1 MHTTLLG
8 VLGLVL
14 LGALHAQDSI
24 PVQTDFQQDKL
35 TGRWYSIGLASNSNW
50 FKEKKHLMKMC
61 TTVISVTADGNLEVT
76 STYPKGDQCEKRNSL
91 YTKTEQPGRFSYSSP
106 RWGSKHD
113 IRVVETNYEEYAL
126 VATQISKSTGS
137 STMVLLYSRTK
148 ELSPERLERF
158 TQFSREQGLTDEEIL
173 ILPQTGRPTSCC
185 WPEPREHR
193 ELVAVLSHP
202 VPSTSPAPQQPSL
215 PAFTPHTYIP
225 VPIKACIKPAPC
237 PCLLGHHRGGAPVG

>member
-1 MHTTLLG
+1 MHTTLLSI
-8 VLGLVL
+8 LGLAL
-14 LGALHAQDSI
+14 LGALRAQDGF
-24 PVQTDFQQDKL
+24 PVQADFQQDKL

-91 YTKTEQPGRFSYSSP
+91 YTKTEQPGRFSYTSP

-113 IRVVETNYEEYAL
+113 IRVVETNYDEYAL

-158 TQFSREQGLTDEEIL
+158 TQFSREQGLMDEEIL
-173 ILPQTGRPTSCC
+173 ILPQTG
-185 WPEPREHR
+185 EKLEG
-193 ELVAVLSHP
+193 
-202 VPSTSPAPQQPSL
+202 Q
-215 PAFTPHTYIP
+215 
-225 VPIKACIKPAPC
+225 
-237 PCLLGHHRGGAPVG
+237 GGGKEQGLRYPVGLS